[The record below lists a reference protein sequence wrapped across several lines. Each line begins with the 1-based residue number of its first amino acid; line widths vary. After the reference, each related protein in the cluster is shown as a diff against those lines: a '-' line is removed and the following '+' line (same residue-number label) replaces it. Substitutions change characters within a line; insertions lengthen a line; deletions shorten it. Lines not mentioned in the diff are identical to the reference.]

1 MRPAPIRYHVTKGD
15 LHMTYQDYYLL
26 KALTG
31 WKPTIIKRPQHP
43 SPPEG
48 STDFASL
55 LSKIPTGTTHI
66 SFDVFDTVLRRKSH
80 PPELTKQP
88 AIIWLH
94 KLIESQSTVSAF
106 SFVQLLAM
114 RDQAEAQARQNYLE
128 LGKDSECTLEE
139 LFQILLDK
147 LNRECSLALDEHVL
161 NMMLE
166 IELDTE
172 SNQLS
177 VMPFAL
183 DCLQALRDQGI
194 KISFI
199 SDMYLHYEHI
209 ELFLKANQLLQPG
222 DQLFVSSK
230 ERLTKGSGRLYKK
243 LIDDGII
250 TPENHCHIG
259 DNPISDVKQAKEQGL
274 YALRFYSS
282 EEESRKALSQQ
293 RRKLIH
299 QTGDLEAL
307 LSNSVRPRS
316 LGSSDLYELAYSKL
330 APVFALFAQHIF
342 KQTQKNQYDRV
353 FFLARDGYLPL
364 KLFEQ
369 LTNSLPDILQSKLP
383 KASYLYLSRAS
394 TRFVSYTGDKGELL
408 SLSQRVNK
416 QDGVWAILKTLGL
429 DSEDYQTLVKSLLGE
444 GYSPNTEMDKSSD
457 DIHKLLSNQAFNE
470 KVAKDLIHNRNQLL
484 NYLKQEGWLGSNK
497 ILVIDIGWNGS
508 IFASLESAFSD
519 HPEWPQID
527 VQLFGHLPNSDIRLT
542 NILPGFAM
550 DMRTPHPI
558 ESLFNECR
566 ELFEVSASSMEGS
579 VLGYQKQSGVI
590 TPKLATRHV
599 SPEEE
604 MATTHLQQGIIDGSY
619 HLNQLI
625 RDYLLDTDS
634 LRASAIIEATSLLTG
649 LNPHYVEALSTLKFD
664 LSWGT
669 DSRVSMAEYLGYTAS
684 QEQSAPEFNH
694 SHLQLTFNDDA
705 DTNAADPQKV
715 LEKLHQIVE
724 MLKAEE
730 EVILYG
736 VGTVTSLI
744 APLVDSK
751 LKYFVDGNTA
761 LHEKLFLGKPV
772 MSPDEALQDC
782 ATLFVTPIG
791 RKNVIS
797 KRLMNRTE
805 RTLYIDDYL

>member
-1 MRPAPIRYHVTKGD
+1 
-15 LHMTYQDYYLL
+15 MTHHEYYLL

-31 WKPTIIKRPQHP
+31 WKPTIIKRTQLS
-43 SPPEG
+43 SPPDG
-48 STDFASL
+48 SIDFASL
-55 LSKIPTGTTHI
+55 LSKIPEDITHI
-66 SFDVFDTVLRRKSH
+66 SFDVFDTILRRNVH

-94 KLIESQSTVSAF
+94 TLIESKSTAPRLSIA
-106 SFVQLLAM
+106 QLFAM
-114 RDQAEAQARQNYLE
+114 REQAEAQARQNSLE
-128 LGKDSECTLEE
+128 LGKDSECTLQE

-147 LNRECSLALDEHVL
+147 LNWEYSLELEEHTL
-161 NMMLE
+161 STMLE

-172 SNQLS
+172 RNQLS
-177 VMPFAL
+177 VMPLAL
-183 DCLQALRDQGI
+183 ECLQALRNKGI

-209 ELFLKANQLLQPG
+209 ELLLKVNQLLQSG

-243 LIDDGII
+243 LIDDEII
-250 TPENHCHIG
+250 SPENHCHIG
-259 DNPISDVKQAKEQGL
+259 DNPISDVKRAREQGL

-282 EEESRKALSQQ
+282 EEESRKALSKQH
-293 RRKLIH
+293 RKLIH
-299 QTGDLEAL
+299 QTGDLETL
-307 LSNSVRPRS
+307 FSNAVRPRS
-316 LGSSDLYELAYSKL
+316 SGSSDLYELAYSKL
-330 APVFALFAQHIF
+330 APVFGLFVQHIL
-342 KQTQKNQYDRV
+342 KQTQKVHYDRV

-364 KLFEQ
+364 KLFKQ
-369 LTNSLPDILQSKLP
+369 LANSLPNDLQSKLP
-383 KASYLYLSRAS
+383 KTSYLYLSRAS
-394 TRFVSYTGDKGELL
+394 TRFVSFTGDKGELL

-429 DSEDYQTLVKSLLGE
+429 DCEDYQTLVKSLLGE
-444 GYSPNTEMDKSSD
+444 NYSPHTDIDKSSD
-457 DIHKLLSNQAFNE
+457 EIHKLLANHAFNE
-470 KVAKDLIHNRNQLL
+470 KVAKDLIHNRSQLL
-484 NYLKQEGWLGSNK
+484 DYLKQEGWLGSKK

-519 HPEWPQID
+519 HPHWPQID
-527 VQLFGHLPNSDIRLT
+527 VLLFGHLPNSDIRLT

-579 VLGYQKQSGVI
+579 VLGYQKQSDRI
-590 TPKLATRHV
+590 TPKLATRQIA
-599 SPEEE
+599 PEEE
-604 MATTHLQQGIIDGSY
+604 EAIAHLQQGIMDGSY
-619 HLNQLI
+619 HLNRLI
-625 RDYLLDTDS
+625 TDYLLDTNS

-649 LNPHYVEALSTLKFD
+649 LNPHYVKALSNLKFD

-684 QEQSAPEFNH
+684 QGHTVPEFNH
-694 SHLQLTFNDDA
+694 SHLQLTFDDGA
-705 DTNAADPQKV
+705 DTNVADPQKV

-730 EVILYG
+730 KVILYG

-744 APLVDSK
+744 APLIDSK

-761 LHEKLFLGKPV
+761 LHGKLFLGKPV
-772 MSPDEALQDC
+772 ISPDKALQDC

-797 KRLMNRTE
+797 KRLINRIE
-805 RTLYIDDYL
+805 KTLYIDDYL